1 MRFVAIALLPALLL
15 TLSAC
20 GSNTARNE
28 VNTSPETADATPE
41 APVPAEDR
49 TLPAPVGDYRATSLS
64 GDYAG
69 YHDTVELITRLHEQH
84 GYDETYLYGVFSRVE
99 RQQWILD
106 YLNRPKSRGKSPP
119 GSWSRYRKKFLTDSR
134 LRKGLEFWDLHA
146 AELERAS
153 ERFGVPPEYVVAIIG
168 VETNYGRNFGS
179 HKVIEALSTLA
190 FDYPRRAEFF
200 TGELEKFLLM
210 AREEGWDPFQPVGS
224 YAGAMGLGQFMPSSF
239 HNYAVDFDGDGI
251 RDLWNPTDAIGSVA
265 NYFAG
270 HGWRSGE
277 PVALTAR
284 ARGQE
289 AELMDAGYDSR
300 YSPALL
306 EQKGVFTSVPMDA
319 GSEVSLIRLSTYSGP
334 EYWVGLHN
342 FYVITRYNHSSY
354 YAMAVH
360 QLAQSL
366 ANARMQTRGPIL
378 SLDNR
383 PQPPV
388 N

>member
-1 MRFVAIALLPALLL
+1 MRIAPIALLTAILL

-28 VNTSPETADATPE
+28 TNAPPEPAEATAET
-41 APVPAEDR
+41 PVPAETR
-49 TLPAPVGDYRATSLS
+49 ALPAPVGDYRATSLS

-69 YHDTVELITRLHEQH
+69 YADTEALVTRLQEQH
-84 GYDETYLYGVFSRVE
+84 GYDEAYLNGVFSRVE

-106 YLNRPKSRGKSPP
+106 YLNRPKARGKSPP

-134 LRKGLEFWDLHA
+134 LRKGLEFWDLYE
-146 AELERAS
+146 AELERAHG
-153 ERFGVPPEYVVAIIG
+153 RYGVPPEYVVAIIG

-200 TGELEKFLLM
+200 TGELEQFLLM

-239 HNYAVDFDGDGI
+239 HNYAVDFDGDGV

-289 AELMDAGYDSR
+289 AGLMEAGYKSR

-306 EQKGVFTSVPMDA
+306 EQKGVITSVPVDA
-319 GSEVSLIRLSTYSGP
+319 ESEVSLIRLSTYSGP

-366 ANARMQTRGPIL
+366 ANARTQTRGPIL